1 MQYFYADRLTV
12 AKLQDVAK
20 EFKGLQYDKIEKIAK
35 ELSIILKEKSY
46 DSEEE
51 IFSIF
56 YEWRKTEPHATIP
69 KLAQILKKCGLLN
82 EACKLDPSCEC
93 T

>member
-1 MQYFYADRLTV
+1 M
-12 AKLQDVAK
+12 AKK
-20 EFKGLQYDKIEKIAK
+20 FKGLQYDKIEKIAK
-35 ELSIILKEKSY
+35 ELNITLKEKSY
-46 DSEEE
+46 DSEE
-51 IFSIF
+51 IFSIL

-82 EACKLDPSCEC
+82 EACKLDPPCEC